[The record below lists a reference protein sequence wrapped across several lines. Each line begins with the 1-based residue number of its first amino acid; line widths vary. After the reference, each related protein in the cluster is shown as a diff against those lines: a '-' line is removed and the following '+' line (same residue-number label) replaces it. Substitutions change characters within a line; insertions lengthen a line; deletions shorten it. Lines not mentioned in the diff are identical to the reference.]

1 MKIKSTIIAGFLAF
15 TSCANQAEPFVI
27 SKFYPVGAGCDGT
40 SGAAKTAIVVNG
52 YLDVAAGAPQYFLGI
67 KVSGGDK
74 ITQSAIKVGSV
85 ELERE
90 NRNAPIIRQ
99 QVVTYRLSKRVGAAP
114 KPFITNVVLPFSENG
129 EVFGVF
135 QLISPDLGAALFD
148 GLSPSP
154 GTAPSGV
161 IEDFVDISAD
171 IEFKGEFSATRA
183 PFTTGVLTFPIR
195 AYRSNPVA
203 CANGFVKFGTDP
215 STPTMPD
222 FCDYVGQSISQVI
235 QPPVPFECCTA
246 VGPSGGAGC

>member
-40 SGAAKTAIVVNG
+40 SGAAGTVVVGNG
-52 YLDVAAGAPQYFLGI
+52 YLDVAAGSPQYFLGI
-67 KVSGGDK
+67 MITGGEK
-74 ITQSAIKVGSV
+74 IAQRAITVGSV
-85 ELERE
+85 ELERA
-90 NRNAPIIRQ
+90 NRNAPIIHQ

-114 KPFITNVVLPFSENG
+114 KPFITNIVLPFSEAG
-129 EVFGVF
+129 EVAGVF

-171 IEFKGEFSATRA
+171 VEFKGEFSATRT

-203 CANGFVKFGTDP
+203 CANGFVKFTTDP
-215 STPTMPD
+215 ATPTEPD
-222 FCDYVGQSISQVI
+222 FCDYVGQSFSQVL
-235 QPPVPFECCTA
+235 QPPVPFECCGS
-246 VGPSGGAGC
+246 VGPGGGAGC